1 MHIGSSTSF
10 AGTNQDQGNGGEM
23 KMKSYDGREIR
34 RLGSTLRNWSVG

>member
-1 MHIGSSTSF
+1 
-10 AGTNQDQGNGGEM
+10 M

>member
-1 MHIGSSTSF
+1 MHTGSSTSF
-10 AGTNQDQGNGGEM
+10 TRTSQHQGHGGEM